1 MVRLNSCHGNEFN
14 PLFRSD
20 MGSESEEGS
29 DASEDDGGE
38 EGEASEPD
46 PDDPEPLEDL
56 DGAFADARDC
66 WKIDAETLK
75 GFYLHS
81 PTGQLFSWDQAQGV
95 LYEYLRESGECKPV
109 WAAGAPH
116 MSAEIWTVLPLPPTD
131 PASLQTA
138 ATEQSSSVLCIL
150 HLSRARAA
158 QRAAAAS
165 EDFCKRLRLGNCALE
180 ALLSL
185 PPAGQAYV
193 LKTFCAPRND
203 PAGALCRQVEVLR
216 RLGNQAPYATALEQ
230 ATIRVPT
237 SGAILGRCV
246 PEVSALC
253 WHDTDPVAAAHC
265 RISCINGQ
273 FSVCDLGAEEEGTLF
288 DGRRLGTA
296 WCPLK
301 DGTNLDL
308 GPIRIRVELKPVQ
321 AAPSQA
327 QKPSAPAKRGAWRSA
342 KRKGAD
348 LPAEPAQP
356 KRPKADLKKITAP
369 LLREPSPEPEP
380 AGLRST
386 AQLQTPFAMP
396 GDPVASPPSP
406 PRLRSGVLDAEILR
420 LQRRRAHC
428 PGVSGA
434 GSAFWAAPRSD
445 SEAEWAWGTLCGV
458 FCLRLRV

>member
-20 MGSESEEGS
+20 MGSDSEEGS
-29 DASEDDGGE
+29 SDS
-38 EGEASEPD
+38 GEAVAEGSDGDLEDAD
-46 PDDPEPLEDL
+46 PDPEPLEDL

-95 LYEYLRESGECKPV
+95 LYEYIRESGECK
-109 WAAGAPH
+109 AGSRVVFLEQAVI
-116 MSAEIWTVLPLPPTD
+116 AEHDICF
-131 PASLQTA
+131 
-138 ATEQSSSVLCIL
+138 LCIL
-150 HLSRARAA
+150 HLSRYRAA

-193 LKTFCAPRND
+193 LKTFCAPRSD

-216 RLGNQAPYATALEQ
+216 RLGNQAPYASALEE

-246 PEVSALC
+246 PEVTALC

-265 RISCINGQ
+265 RISSVDGQ
-273 FSVCDLGAEEEGTLF
+273 FSVCDLGADEEGTLF
-288 DGRRLGTA
+288 DGRRLGAA

-301 DGTNLDL
+301 DGCNLDM

-321 AAPSQA
+321 TKSAANNKASSEILKA
-327 QKPSAPAKRGAWRSA
+327 SAPAKRGGWRSA

-348 LPAEPAQP
+348 REPEPAP
-356 KRPKADLKKITAP
+356 KHPKADLKKVTAP
-369 LLREPSPEPEP
+369 LLREPSPEPHP
-380 AGLRST
+380 AGLRS
-386 AQLQTPFAMP
+386 AQLQQNLSGMVR
-396 GDPVASPPSP
+396 DPNPPSP
-406 PRLRSGVLDAEILR
+406 PQLFAPRSGAYDAELLR
-420 LQRRRAHC
+420 LQKRRAHC
-428 PGVSGA
+428 PAVSGA
-434 GSAFWAAPRSD
+434 GRAGLAFWAAPRSPSPEVRAASPEPD
-445 SEAEWAWGTLCGV
+445 WIPRTPP
-458 FCLRLRV
+458 